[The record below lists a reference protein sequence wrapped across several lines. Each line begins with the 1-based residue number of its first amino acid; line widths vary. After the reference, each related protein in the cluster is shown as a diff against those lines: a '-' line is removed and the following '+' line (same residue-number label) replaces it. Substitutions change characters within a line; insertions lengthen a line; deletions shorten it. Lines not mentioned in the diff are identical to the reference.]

1 LLVHPANSG
10 ALEQALCRLADSSA
24 LRRRLGE
31 SAQKRFEDEFTETRT
46 LQKTADWLR
55 GVHEGL

>member
-1 LLVHPANSG
+1 
-10 ALEQALCRLADSSA
+10 LEQALCRLADSSA